1 MYQHDTWYD
10 ENHKFTY
17 PHLHSF
23 PLNEDVS
30 MKKARLRI
38 LSIYFSNCYSQL
50 KPMMSFVMFKTKST
64 MLN

>member
-30 MKKARLRI
+30 MKKALTKD
-38 LSIYFSNCYSQL
+38 SI
-50 KPMMSFVMFKTKST
+50 
-64 MLN
+64 